1 MKFKDWCICIA
12 VSVLMLTVVVLV
24 LMGIQAVVVD
34 TGRQIL
40 GK

>member
-1 MKFKDWCICIA
+1 MSFKDWRIYIGVTVITLA
-12 VSVLMLTVVVLV
+12 VVVIV
-24 LMGIQAVVVD
+24 MVGTQAVVVD